1 MQAERKAFTVM
12 DEGAWRRRSCRLLV
26 ELSSSEWSVFINLEP
41 LSCQKERVALAGGEQ
56 IGGGETLKAHLHT
69 ISLFIFSL
77 AHTHTLLAPPAPPPK
92 AGQFTVRPF
101 NFPEIGLWQLCHA
114 DEKVLRRVAACH
126 ISSIS
131 AHTVLNFCCLHLS
144 SFRFTSSGMSHFFS
158 SNECR
163 HVSLLN
169 LLLCKGRLIGDWHRK
184 STKVISGSCFLSYL
198 HRLLW
203 VPLSSDLAQLCQL
216 DITETQRGCGDSQM
230 KRRECVCA
238 CVYETW
244 SKDIGNESRK

>member
-1 MQAERKAFTVM
+1 M
-12 DEGAWRRRSCRLLV
+12 
-26 ELSSSEWSVFINLEP
+26 SSSIWSHYHVKRRGWHLLEGNR
-41 LSCQKERVALAGGEQ
+41 LGEERHWKP
-56 IGGGETLKAHLHT
+56 IC
-69 ISLFIFSL
+69 IRLFIFSL
-77 AHTHTLLAPPAPPPK
+77 THTHTLLAPPAPPPK

-114 DEKVLRRVAACH
+114 DEKVPRRVAACH

-131 AHTVLNFCCLHLS
+131 AHTLLNFCCLHLP

-184 STKVISGSCFLSYL
+184 STKVISGSCFLFYL

-230 KRRECVCA
+230 KRRECVC
-238 CVYETW
+238 VWNME
-244 SKDIGNESRK
+244 